1 MAFSIIMTR
10 SNPLQNSSTP
20 IRFWVWLGMMLFC
33 ITAAFSQND
42 NTSGTDFDDNPN
54 LHLGVK
60 AGINFSNLKSTELTN
75 KSTYIGMDVGL
86 YANYKLNKVLA
97 LQIDFIGNVKGAN
110 FNYGT
115 ASSLN
120 KLALFY
126 LDVPIT
132 MQFSFVKKAKLI
144 PYVGIMP
151 SVIFRKDAYKTQEAV
166 PQPISIGIKKYDFG
180 VSAGILYKM
189 DPRVGLQLQFNYGL
203 IDVNNPA
210 PNQLVLPFYPY
221 LGGGGSIYNR
231 NLQLSL
237 VF

>member
-1 MAFSIIMTR
+1 MNK
-10 SNPLQNSSTP
+10 SNPLQYNSTP
-20 IRFWVWLGMMLFC
+20 NRFWVLLGMMLFW

-42 NTSGTDFDDNPN
+42 NISGTDFDDNPN

-60 AGINFSNLKSTELTN
+60 AGINFSNLKSAELTH

-126 LDVPIT
+126 LDIPIT
-132 MQFSFVKKAKLI
+132 MQFSFIKKAKLI

-151 SVIFRKDAYKTQEAV
+151 SVVFRKDAYKTQEAV

-180 VSAGILYKM
+180 VSAGLLYKM

>member
-1 MAFSIIMTR
+1 
-10 SNPLQNSSTP
+10 
-20 IRFWVWLGMMLFC
+20 MMLFW
-33 ITAAFSQND
+33 ITAAWAQND
-42 NTSGTDFDDNPN
+42 NLSGTDFDDNPN

-60 AGINFSNLKSTELTN
+60 AGINFSNLKSVELTK

-86 YANYKLNKVLA
+86 YANYKLSKVLA

-110 FNYGT
+110 FNYGV

-126 LDVPIT
+126 LDIPIT

-144 PYVGIMP
+144 PFVGIMP

-180 VSAGILYKM
+180 VSAGLLYKM

>member
-1 MAFSIIMTR
+1 MALSRIMNR
-10 SNPLQNSSTP
+10 SNPILNSP
-20 IRFWVWLGMMLFC
+20 APNRFWVLIGTMLLWM
-33 ITAAFSQND
+33 TAAWAQND
-42 NTSGTDFDDNPN
+42 NLSGTDFDDNPN

-75 KSTYIGMDVGL
+75 KSPYIGMDVGL
-86 YANYKLNKVLA
+86 YANYKVRKKLA
-97 LQIDFIGNVKGAN
+97 LQIDFVGNVKGAN
-110 FNYGT
+110 FNYGP

-132 MQFSFVKKAKLI
+132 MQFSFIKNAKLI
-144 PYVGIMP
+144 PYFGIMP
-151 SVIFRKDAYKTQEAV
+151 SVVFRKDAYKTQEAV
-166 PQPISIGIKKYDFG
+166 PQPVSIGIKKYDFG
-180 VSAGILYKM
+180 ITAGLLYKM